1 MTVDRQRELIAS
13 EARLRQAEEIES
25 LACPTP
31 GSVCRVQGCGADTR
45 LGTLQGG
52 APMQCGGFGQEGPC
66 IARWLLSTDIGSY
79 EDWLASEQTRD
90 Y

>member
-1 MTVDRQRELIAS
+1 VSVDRQRELIAA
-13 EARLRQAEEIES
+13 EARQRQAEEMES
-25 LACPTP
+25 LTVPVP
-31 GSVCRVQGCGADTR
+31 GAQCRVDGCAADTR

-52 APMQCGGFGQEGPC
+52 GPMLCGGAGQPGPC
-66 IARWLLSTDIGSY
+66 IARWLLETDIGSY